1 MLLLE
6 SRNAIPRGGKT
17 GTPVL
22 GAPSPQK
29 SSWFPFGLPLKP
41 LNAWTTSRTH
51 PLGPASATATS
62 GPPPGG
68 RVRISA
74 AMASSADCQASRLA
88 ARGSRVSTGGAGFGA
103 PELFGVG
110 NGVLRD
116 IQKETPPNFRGAD
129 FYVGSVFFWRVP
141 CLGGFKEKQRDNP
154 PALVPLKKT
163 HSHRETQINA
173 SLNKS
178 KV

>member
-6 SRNAIPRGGKT
+6 SRNEIPRGGKT

-88 ARGSRVSTGGAGFGA
+88 ARGSRLAREHRRRWLC

-110 NGVLRD
+110 TPENGVLRD

-129 FYVGSVFFWRVP
+129 FYLGSVFFWRVP
-141 CLGGFKEKQRDNP
+141 CLGGFKEKPRDHP
-154 PALVPLKKT
+154 PALGPPKT
-163 HSHRETQINA
+163 DTPT
-173 SLNKS
+173 
-178 KV
+178 